1 MALNIKSTLLF
12 LLLAFYLYL
21 IFNFLFS
28 RTFEGVDNMAPDPNG
43 GNPEDEKEKE
53 EEAPPG
59 KTSD

>member
-28 RTFEGVDNMAPDPNG
+28 RTFEGVENMTDPNG

-53 EEAPPG
+53 EEAPSG

>member
-28 RTFEGVDNMAPDPNG
+28 RTFEGVEIMDPNG

-53 EEAPPG
+53 EEAPSG

>member
-21 IFNFLFS
+21 IFNFIFA
-28 RTFEGVDNMAPDPNG
+28 RTFEGLDNMDPDPNG
-43 GNPEDEKEKE
+43 GNPDDDKE

>member
-28 RTFEGVDNMAPDPNG
+28 RTFDGVENMTDPNG
-43 GNPEDEKEKE
+43 GNPEEEEEEK
-53 EEAPPG
+53 EAPPG

>member
-21 IFNFLFS
+21 IFNFLYA
-28 RTFEGVDNMAPDPNG
+28 RTFEGVENMTPDQNG
-43 GNPEDEKEKE
+43 GNPEEEEKE
-53 EEAPPG
+53 EEIPVG

>member
-28 RTFEGVDNMAPDPNG
+28 RTFEGVGNMALDQNG
-43 GNPEDEKEKE
+43 GNPEEEEKE